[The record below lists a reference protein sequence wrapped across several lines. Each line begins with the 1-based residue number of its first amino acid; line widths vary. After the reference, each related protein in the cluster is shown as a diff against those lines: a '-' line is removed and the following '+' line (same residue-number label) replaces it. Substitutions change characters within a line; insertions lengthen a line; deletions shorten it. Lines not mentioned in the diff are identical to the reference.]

1 MRVLRLS
8 RKFVPTSAVAS
19 GRMPKYDILAST
31 ERLHFTTITDEIVNS
46 MGQMI
51 LRGILK
57 DIKSAQW
64 FSIIADEATD
74 I

>member
-1 MRVLRLS
+1 
-8 RKFVPTSAVAS
+8 
-19 GRMPKYDILAST
+19 
-31 ERLHFTTITDEIVNS
+31 
-46 MGQMI
+46 MGQMV

-74 I
+74 ISGAIIIYSVGE